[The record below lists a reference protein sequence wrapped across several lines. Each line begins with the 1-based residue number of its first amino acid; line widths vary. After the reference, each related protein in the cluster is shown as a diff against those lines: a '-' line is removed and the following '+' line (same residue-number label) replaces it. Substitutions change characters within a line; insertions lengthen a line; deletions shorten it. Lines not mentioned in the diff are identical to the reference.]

1 MIKCIMD
8 TFYVATWNSSNV
20 NGVLHVNNTLGCS
33 GKGIFVLVC
42 LYRRVL
48 KERVKTHL
56 CFSHFSYYYF
66 CFTLCMQHDNKYLY
80 ITMTCVT
87 ENLYQQHDNV
97 MANTWRDDEIDGV
110 C

>member
-56 CFSHFSYYYF
+56 F
-66 CFTLCMQHDNKYLY
+66 FTFLILLFLLYLHACNM
-80 ITMTCVT
+80 ITNIYT
-87 ENLYQQHDNV
+87 LP
-97 MANTWRDDEIDGV
+97 
-110 C
+110 

>member
-42 LYRRVL
+42 LYRGVL

-56 CFSHFSYYYF
+56 F
-66 CFTLCMQHDNKYLY
+66 FTFLILLFLLYLHACNM
-80 ITMTCVT
+80 ITNIYT
-87 ENLYQQHDNV
+87 LP
-97 MANTWRDDEIDGV
+97 
-110 C
+110 